1 MQEYRIRHPAR
12 LSTGDY
18 TYTIAMFAHH
28 ERVAVGYAHARSFG
42 QTHVIDECSV
52 GAAGIS
58 QQYVH
63 SVVVLTYFDDGLTT
77 AHEMLRVVEQH
88 IGSRC
93 GCAATDHVF
102 AGMQVVLFSGEGVFE
117 GHRRRHLRRRRGHG
131 VSGGC
136 RSGYGL
142 LHRHALRLGL
152 RRLGTQLDEIAHT
165 TLEMTMRTHDRRRL
179 VIGEG
184 FEGQHFGTVL
194 IGASDV
200 YFRWIG
206 CHSICLDVGLNKVRN
221 VNIVIEVCHID
232 IVVREVLIL
241 SHFVGS
247 VFLRG
252 NGSGTLLHLCLNVAD
267 GDIVR

>member
-1 MQEYRIRHPAR
+1 
-12 LSTGDY
+12 
-18 TYTIAMFAHH
+18 MFAHH

-42 QTHVIDECSV
+42 QTHVIDESSV
-52 GAAGIS
+52 GAAGIA
-58 QQYVH
+58 QQYAH

-77 AHEMLRVVEQH
+77 AHIVFRVIEKH

-102 AGMQVVLFSGEGVFE
+102 AGMEVVFLSGEGVFE
-117 GHRRRHLRRRRGHG
+117 GHHRRHLCRRCGRG

-142 LHRHALRLGL
+142 LHGHALRLGL
-152 RRLGTQLDEIAHT
+152 RRLGTQFDEIAHT
-165 TLEMTMRTHDRRRL
+165 AFEMTMRTHNRRRL
-179 VIGEG
+179 VIGER
-184 FEGQHFGTVL
+184 FEGQHLGTIL

-206 CHSICLDVGLNKVRN
+206 SHYICFDNRLDKVRN
-221 VNIVIEVCHID
+221 VNVVIEVCHID
-232 IVVREVLIL
+232 IVVRKILIL
-241 SHFVGS
+241 RHFVGS